1 MKPDFAKGDGLLPA
15 IVQDSRTRQVLMLGY
30 MNEEALQRTREL
42 KRVTFYSRSRKQ
54 LWTKGETS
62 GNVLLLDD
70 ILLDCDGDTLLVRAT
85 PTGPVCHTGS
95 DTCWNEKNTDGLAF
109 LQRLEAIIRERRENM
124 REGSYTASLFRKG
137 MGEMA
142 RKVGEEATECIVEA
156 LTGDRE
162 RFREEAADL
171 LFHFLVLLQGM
182 DMELA
187 DILEVLEKRHRMR
200 EK

>member
-30 MNEEALQRTREL
+30 MNEEALRRTREE
-42 KRVTFYSRSRKQ
+42 KRVTFYSRSKKR

-70 ILLDCDGDTLLVRAT
+70 ILLDCDGDALLIRAT
-85 PTGPVCHTGS
+85 PTGPVCHSGS
-95 DTCWNEKNTDGLAF
+95 DTCWNESNTARDEF
-109 LQRLEAIIRERRENM
+109 LHELQEIIRDRRDNPQ
-124 REGSYTASLFRKG
+124 EGSYTASLFRKG

-156 LTGDRE
+156 LSGDRT
-162 RFREEAADL
+162 RFGEEAADL
-171 LFHFLVLLQGM
+171 LFHFLVLLRGM
-182 DMELA
+182 EFEL
-187 DILEVLEKRHRMR
+187 DELLGILRRRHTCVS
-200 EK
+200 K

>member
-1 MKPDFAKGDGLLPA
+1 MKPDFAKGGGLLPA

-30 MNEEALQRTREL
+30 MNEDALRRTRQE
-42 KRVTFYSRSRKQ
+42 KRVTFYSRSKKR

-62 GNVLLLDD
+62 GNVLQLVEV
-70 ILLDCDGDTLLVRAT
+70 LLDCDGDALLIRAT

-95 DTCWNEKNTDGLAF
+95 DTCWNEENAGGMAF
-109 LQRLEAIIRERRENM
+109 LQELEEIIRERRMSLQES
-124 REGSYTASLFRKG
+124 SYTASLFRKG

-156 LTGDRE
+156 LIGDTG

-182 DMELA
+182 DMELE
-187 DILEVLEKRHRMR
+187 DILAVLQQRHQIR

>member
-30 MNEEALQRTREL
+30 MNEEALRRTREE
-42 KRVTFYSRSRKQ
+42 KRVTFYSRSKKR

-70 ILLDCDGDTLLVRAT
+70 ILLDCDGDALLIRAT
-85 PTGPVCHTGS
+85 PTGPVCHNGS
-95 DTCWNEKNTDGLAF
+95 DTCWNESNAARDDF
-109 LQRLEAIIRERRENM
+109 LHELQEVIRDRRDNPQ
-124 REGSYTASLFRKG
+124 EGSYTASLFRKG

-156 LTGDRE
+156 LSGDRT
-162 RFREEAADL
+162 RFGEEAADL
-171 LFHFLVLLQGM
+171 LFHFLVLLRGM
-182 DMELA
+182 EFEL
-187 DILEVLEKRHRMR
+187 DELLGILRRRHTRVS
-200 EK
+200 K